1 MPESGREKYVI
12 NNAHSLGV
20 TAIAATNDCKR
31 ILSGG
36 GEGQVI
42 SCFENPE
49 QLCASSQDLGIVW
62 NCSVRKGAILN
73 SHLSRGPSLKVFA
86 FDMCKS
92 LVLRGF
98 HMKQCPDFF
107 WRVSLE
113 KSF

>member
-42 SCFENPE
+42 SCFESPE
-49 QLCASSQDLGIVW
+49 QLCASSQDLGIV
-62 NCSVRKGAILN
+62 
-73 SHLSRGPSLKVFA
+73 
-86 FDMCKS
+86 
-92 LVLRGF
+92 
-98 HMKQCPDFF
+98 
-107 WRVSLE
+107 
-113 KSF
+113 